1 MLRRIESVVR
11 DLREHAVAA
20 KELSVG
26 ALEAFATLTGG
37 RSELEAAYARHDAR
51 VRRELPGF

>member
-1 MLRRIESVVR
+1 MLRRIERVVR

-20 KELSVG
+20 RELSVG
-26 ALEAFATLTGG
+26 ALEAFATLTRG
-37 RSELEAAYARHDAR
+37 RSELEATFARHDAN